1 MYGQTTFGAAK
12 WNFESA
18 LPFPAHRLHRCAF
31 HAGQCFRK
39 SQMAEGVM
47 LSVLGALAGLL
58 FAYGGLRLLVAAG
71 AESIPRSAEV
81 RLNPLVLL
89 VTFSV
94 SIATGIFFGVA
105 PVMALSFGNVYSSL
119 KSASGRTTSS
129 IHSQYIGSSS
139 DAVTSML
146 WAFVSSTDGRSM

>member
-58 FAYGGLRLLVAAG
+58 FAYGGVGAPLPGGGRRKPPPAGGSRRSPLLLCAVGGVLRHG
-71 AESIPRSAEV
+71 H
-81 RLNPLVLL
+81 
-89 VTFSV
+89 
-94 SIATGIFFGVA
+94 FF
-105 PVMALSFGNVYSSL
+105 LFCS
-119 KSASGRTTSS
+119 R
-129 IHSQYIGSSS
+129 
-139 DAVTSML
+139 
-146 WAFVSSTDGRSM
+146 